1 MRQLRINQRFTTRDS
16 IALEKYFREVSK
28 EEGISAEEEAMLAKR
43 IRMGDIQSLET
54 LVRANLRFVISV
66 AKQYEGFG
74 MHLEDLISEGNIG
87 LMKAARRFDE
97 SRGYKFI
104 SYAVFWIRQCIL
116 KSLNENAR
124 IIRMPSNQLAQMQ
137 KLHATFGRLEQ
148 MFGREPSAEELALE
162 LDLTPAEVNKVLMQ
176 SQGATAISIDRPIG
190 SNEDDVTLLERIKNE
205 AEEAPDEGLMS
216 ASVSQELS
224 RCLDRLNSRE
234 AEVIRLHFG
243 LDGRTPLKFEEI
255 ADTMGLGKERVR
267 QLKVQGIRKLQKLT
281 QRSGLLSKI

>member
-1 MRQLRINQRFTTRDS
+1 MRQLKINQRFTTRDS
-16 IALEKYFREVSK
+16 VALEKYFKEVSK
-28 EEGISAEEEAMLAKR
+28 EAAITAEEETMLAKR
-43 IRMGDIQSLET
+43 IRMGDMQALDT
-54 LVRANLRFVISV
+54 LVKANLRFVISV

-74 MHLEDLISEGNIG
+74 MNLEDLISEGNIG

-137 KLHATFGRLEQ
+137 KIHGTFSKLEQ

-162 LDLTPAEVNKVLMQ
+162 LDLSPAEVNKVLMQ
-176 SQGATAISIDRPIG
+176 SQAPVSIDRPIG
-190 SNEDDVTLLERIKNE
+190 SNDDDVTLLERIRNE
-205 AEEAPDEGLMS
+205 AEQSPDEELMR
-216 ASVSQELS
+216 ASISQDLT
-224 RCLDRLNSRE
+224 RCLDRLNARE
-234 AEVIRLHFG
+234 AEVIKLHFG
-243 LDGRTPLKFEEI
+243 LDGRLPMKFEEI
-255 ADTMGLGKERVR
+255 ADAMGLGKERVR

-281 QRSGLLSKI
+281 RNSGFLSKI

>member
-1 MRQLRINQRFTTRDS
+1 MRQLKINQRFTTRDS
-16 IALEKYFREVSK
+16 LALEKYFKEVSK
-28 EEGISAEEEAMLAKR
+28 ESAITAEEETMLAKR
-43 IRMGDIQSLET
+43 IRMGDMQALDS

-74 MHLEDLISEGNIG
+74 MNLEDLISEGNIG

-97 SRGYKFI
+97 SKGYKFI

-137 KLHATFGRLEQ
+137 KLHSTFSRLEQ
-148 MFGREPSAEELALE
+148 TFGREPSAEELALE

-176 SQGATAISIDRPIG
+176 SQSPLSIDRPIG

-205 AEEAPDEGLMS
+205 AEAPDEELMKD
-216 ASVSQELS
+216 SVSQELT
-224 RCLDRLNSRE
+224 RCLDRLNVRE

-243 LDGRTPLKFEEI
+243 LDGRMPLKFEEI

>member
-1 MRQLRINQRFTTRDS
+1 MRQLKINQRFTTRDS
-16 IALEKYFREVSK
+16 LALEKYFKEVSK
-28 EEGISAEEEAMLAKR
+28 EAPITGEEETMLAKR
-43 IRMGDIQSLET
+43 IRMGDMQALDT

-97 SRGYKFI
+97 SKGYKFI

-124 IIRMPSNQLAQMQ
+124 IIRVPSNQLSQMQ
-137 KLHATFGRLEQ
+137 KLHSTFSRLEQ
-148 MFGREPSAEELALE
+148 TFGREPSAEELALE

-176 SQGATAISIDRPIG
+176 SQAPVSIDRPIG
-190 SNEDDVTLLERIKNE
+190 SNEDDVTLLERLKNE
-205 AEEAPDEGLMS
+205 AEAPDEELMKD
-216 ASVSQELS
+216 SVSQELT
-224 RCLDRLNSRE
+224 RCLDRLNVRE
-234 AEVIRLHFG
+234 AEVIRMHFG
-243 LDGRTPLKFEEI
+243 LDGRMPLKFEEI
-255 ADTMGLGKERVR
+255 AEAMGLGKERVR

>member
-1 MRQLRINQRFTTRDS
+1 MRQLKINQRFTTRDS
-16 IALEKYFREVSK
+16 LALEKYFREISK
-28 EEGISAEEEAMLAKR
+28 EAAITAEEETMLAKR
-43 IRMGDIQSLET
+43 IRMGDMQALDA

-74 MHLEDLISEGNIG
+74 MNLEDLISEGNIG

-124 IIRMPSNQLAQMQ
+124 IIRVPSNQLAQMQ
-137 KLHATFGRLEQ
+137 KLHSTFSRLEQ
-148 MFGREPSAEELALE
+148 VFGREPSAEELALE

-176 SQGATAISIDRPIG
+176 SQAPVSIDRPIG
-190 SNEDDVTLLERIKNE
+190 QSEDDVTLLERIRNE
-205 AEEAPDEGLMS
+205 AEEAPDEDLMRS
-216 ASVSQELS
+216 SLSQELG
-224 RCLDRLNSRE
+224 RCLDRLNVRE

-243 LDGRTPLKFEEI
+243 LDGRTPMKFEEI
-255 ADTMGLGKERVR
+255 AEAMGLGKERVR

-281 QRSGLLSKI
+281 QRSGILTKI

>member
-1 MRQLRINQRFTTRDS
+1 MRQLRINQRITTRDS
-16 IALEKYFREVSK
+16 IALEKYFKEVSK
-28 EEGISAEEEAMLAKR
+28 EPAISADEEGMLAKR
-43 IRMGDIQSLET
+43 IRMGDIESLET

-137 KLHATFGRLEQ
+137 KLHSTFSRLEQ
-148 MFGREPSAEELALE
+148 TFGREPSAEELALE

-176 SQGATAISIDRPIG
+176 SQGAVSIDRPIG

-205 AEEAPDEGLMS
+205 AEEAPDDFLMK
-216 ASVSQELS
+216 ASISQELS
-224 RCLDRLNSRE
+224 RCLDRLNARE

-243 LDGRTPLKFEEI
+243 LDGHTPMKFEDI
-255 ADTMGLGKERVR
+255 AENMGLGKERVR

>member
-16 IALEKYFREVSK
+16 LALEKYFKEVAKQTAISAD
-28 EEGISAEEEAMLAKR
+28 EEGMLAKR

-54 LVRANLRFVISV
+54 LVSANLRFVISV

-137 KLHATFGRLEQ
+137 KLHSTFSRLEQ
-148 MFGREPSAEELALE
+148 TFGREPSAEELALE
-162 LDLTPAEVNKVLMQ
+162 LDLTPAEVNKVLFQ
-176 SQGATAISIDRPIG
+176 SQGSVSIDSPIG
-190 SNEDDVTLLERIKNE
+190 SNEDAVSLLDRIKSEVE
-205 AEEAPDEGLMS
+205 AEPDNYLMQES
-216 ASVSQELS
+216 ISQELS
-224 RCLDRLNSRE
+224 RCLERLNARE
-234 AEVIRLHFG
+234 ALVIRMHFG
-243 LDGRTPLKFEEI
+243 LDGQTPMKFEEI
-255 ADTMGLGKERVR
+255 AESIGLGKERVR
-267 QLKVQGIRKLQKLT
+267 QLKVQGIKKLQKLT
-281 QRSGLLSKI
+281 QRSGLLNKI

>member
-1 MRQLRINQRFTTRDS
+1 
-16 IALEKYFREVSK
+16 
-28 EEGISAEEEAMLAKR
+28 MLAKR
-43 IRMGDIQSLET
+43 IRMGDMQALDT

-97 SRGYKFI
+97 SKGYKFI

-137 KLHATFGRLEQ
+137 KLHSTFGRLEQ
-148 MFGREPSAEELALE
+148 LFGREPSAEELALE
-162 LDLTPAEVNKVLMQ
+162 LDLTPAEVNKVMLQ
-176 SQGATAISIDRPIG
+176 SQSQSHVSIDRPIG

-205 AEEAPDEGLMS
+205 AEAPDEELMKD
-216 ASVSQELS
+216 SVSQELT
-224 RCLDRLNSRE
+224 RCLDRLNARE
-234 AEVIRLHFG
+234 AEVLRLHFG
-243 LDGRTPLKFEEI
+243 LDGRMPLKFEEI
-255 ADTMGLGKERVR
+255 AETMGLGKERVR

-281 QRSGLLSKI
+281 HRSGLLSKI